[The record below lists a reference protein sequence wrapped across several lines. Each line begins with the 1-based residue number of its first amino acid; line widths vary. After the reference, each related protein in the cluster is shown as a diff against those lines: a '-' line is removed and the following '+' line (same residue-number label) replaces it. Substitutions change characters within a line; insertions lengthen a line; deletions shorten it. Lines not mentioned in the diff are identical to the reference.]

1 MSGSR
6 SVSKAARVQERRR
19 QHNRYLR
26 GRTRTILK
34 QAKKSMASGDP
45 EQSQAATIRAVSTL
59 DRAATK
65 GLFHKNKT
73 ARLKS
78 RLMKRANVIG
88 VSRSE

>member
-1 MSGSR
+1 
-6 SVSKAARVQERRR
+6 
-19 QHNRYLR
+19 
-26 GRTRTILK
+26 
-34 QAKKSMASGDP
+34 MASGDP